1 MEDIIKIESTSPD
14 KSSRNKKIIIS
25 VIIIAIV
32 VASIAGA
39 LYFFDLMP
47 ENILK
52 ITEVKKPQVV
62 EENLVIPDTQA
73 ITGTEGRTVNGGSV
87 NVALVPKDDSE
98 KVVVTKAVLTVKGS
112 YELAKTEALSWSPD
126 AKLVFVKSLGAVDL
140 DGKSSQWQLAFSSAS
155 KKGKGYEVIIQVD
168 QVASKKEIASTA
180 TGADVPAN
188 LKDSSDAIKTLQDLP
203 QFSDATVSSIN
214 LYYNADGK
222 IWRYALSTS
231 KGTTS
236 ALAQ

>member
-1 MEDIIKIESTSPD
+1 MEDIKIESISQND
-14 KSSRNKKIIIS
+14 GGKNKKIIIS

-32 VASIAGA
+32 VASVAGA
-39 LYFFDLMP
+39 LYYFDLIP
-47 ENILK
+47 KNILK
-52 ITEVKKPQVV
+52 TVEIKKPQVV
-62 EENLVIPDTQA
+62 DENLVVPDTQA
-73 ITGTEGRTVNGGSV
+73 ITGAEGRTVNGGSV
-87 NVALVPKDDSE
+87 NVPLVPKDESE

-112 YELAKTEALSWSPD
+112 YELAKVEALAWSPD

-140 DGKSSQWQLAFSSAS
+140 DGKSSQWQLAFSSAL

-168 QVASKKEIASTA
+168 QIASKKEIASTA
-180 TGADVPAN
+180 IGADVPAN

-222 IWRYALSTS
+222 VWRYALSTS